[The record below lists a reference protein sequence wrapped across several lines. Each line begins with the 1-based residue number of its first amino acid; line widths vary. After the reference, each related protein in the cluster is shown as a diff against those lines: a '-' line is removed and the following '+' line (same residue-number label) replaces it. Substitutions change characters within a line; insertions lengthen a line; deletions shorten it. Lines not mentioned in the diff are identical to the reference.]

1 MNIIKATIE
10 NLEQLLPL
18 FEAYRKF
25 YKQSSNTEVAHKFLN
40 DRFNKKDSILFMA
53 FNNEKEAIGFTQLYP
68 TFSSVTMEQSY
79 ILNDLFVVSNSRG
92 NKVGEKL
99 LVHAKQFVINNNS
112 KGLTLETDFN
122 NPAQEL
128 YERLGWKKDTNVL
141 HYTWLNK

>member
-1 MNIIKATIE
+1 MNIIKASIE

-25 YKQSSNTEVAHKFLN
+25 YKQASNTDAAHDFLSN
-40 DRFNKKDSILFMA
+40 RFNKKDSILFMA
-53 FNNEKEAIGFTQLYP
+53 FNKEKEAIGFTQLYP
-68 TFSSVTMEQSY
+68 TFSSVTMEPTY
-79 ILNDLFVVSNSRG
+79 ILNDLFVASNYRG

-99 LVHAKQFVINNNS
+99 LDHAKKFVINSNS

-128 YERLGWKKDTNVL
+128 YERLGWEKDTKVL

>member
-1 MNIIKATIE
+1 MKIIKATIE

-25 YKQSSNTEVAHKFLN
+25 YKQNSNIDAAHDFLSN
-40 DRFNKKDSILFMA
+40 RFKKKDSILFMA

-68 TFSSVTMEQSY
+68 TFSSVTMEQTY
-79 ILNDLFVVSNSRG
+79 ILNDLYVTSNSRG

-99 LVHAKQFVINNNS
+99 LDHAKQFVINNNC

-122 NPAQEL
+122 NLAQKL
-128 YERLGWKKDTNVL
+128 YERLGWEKDTNVL

>member
-1 MNIIKATIE
+1 MNIIKATIK

-18 FEAYRKF
+18 FEGYRKF
-25 YKQSSNTEVAHKFLN
+25 YKQSSNTEVARDFLN

-53 FNNEKEAIGFTQLYP
+53 FNKDKEAIGFTQLYP
-68 TFSSVTMEQSY
+68 TFSSVTMQQTY
-79 ILNDLFVVSNSRG
+79 ILNDFFVDSKWRG
-92 NKVGEKL
+92 NKVGERL
-99 LVHAKQFVINNNS
+99 LDHAKQFVINNNS

-128 YERLGWKKDTNVL
+128 YERLGWEKDTNLL

>member
-1 MNIIKATIE
+1 MNIIKASIE

-25 YKQSSNTEVAHKFLN
+25 YKQTSNTGAAHDFLS

-53 FNNEKEAIGFTQLYP
+53 FNNKEAIGFTQLYP
-68 TFSSVTMEQSY
+68 TFSSVTMQQTY
-79 ILNDLFVVSNSRG
+79 ILNDLFVDSKWRG

-99 LVHAKQFVINNNS
+99 LDHAKHFVISNNS
-112 KGLTLETDFN
+112 KGLTLETDIN